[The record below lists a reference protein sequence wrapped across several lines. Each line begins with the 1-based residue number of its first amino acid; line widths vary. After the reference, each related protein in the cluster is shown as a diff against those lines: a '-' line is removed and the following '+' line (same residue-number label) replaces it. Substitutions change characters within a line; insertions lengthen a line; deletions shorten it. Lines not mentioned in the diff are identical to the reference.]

1 MSTSDDR
8 PDDFSTFDITAKD
21 HRKNIEPLWSRM
33 RAQPQLPRSDKYGG
47 FYILTKH
54 ADVAA
59 ASRDAKLFSS
69 AANGIAIP
77 DLHAGGRLLPVE
89 SDPPYHTEYRAL
101 FAPFVTNAAMQKH
114 EPLLRSLATGLLN
127 QCAGRTRLD
136 FVKAFARPFPA
147 MAVLRILGIPE
158 TDVDRMAH
166 LVDTSVD
173 GAEGEGRGGPQM
185 IAAARELNDYLVREL
200 QARQAAPHDPDNIIS
215 TIVHSS
221 LPTAPLGLKEQTSL
235 LKIFIFGG
243 FTTTTF
249 ALASAMRWL
258 LEQPADFDQ
267 LRNHPELLRSAVDE
281 FVRFSSPG
289 TYVARTAM
297 QDTVIGTT
305 PLRKGDRVLLCY
317 GAANRD
323 DAVFERPAELM
334 LDRPLNQQAANRHL
348 GFGNGPHGC
357 MGIHLA
363 RLEMRVALEECLKA
377 LGDYCVDP
385 HGEIEWASGETE
397 GMTTLPLLLR
407 RNPHD

>member
-1 MSTSDDR
+1 MNK
-8 PDDFSTFDITAKD
+8 PDGCPYAFSTFDITAKE
-21 HRKNIEPLWSRM
+21 HRKHIEPVWSQM
-33 RAQPQLPRSDKYGG
+33 RAQSQLPRSDNFGG

-59 ASRDAKLFSS
+59 ASRDARLFSS

-77 DLHAGGRLLPVE
+77 DLSAGGRLLPVE
-89 SDPPYHTEYRAL
+89 SDPPYHTEYRSL

-114 EPLLRSLATGLLN
+114 DPLLRSLATGLLDR
-127 QCAGRTRLD
+127 CAGRPKLD
-136 FVKAFARPFPA
+136 FVKEFARPFPA
-147 MAVLRILGIPE
+147 FAVLRILGIPE

-166 LVDTSVD
+166 LVDTAVD

-185 IAAARELNDYLVREL
+185 IAAAKELNEYLVRVL
-200 QARQAAPHDPDNIIS
+200 QARQAAPHDPENIIS
-215 TIVHSS
+215 TIVHAS
-221 LPTAPLGLKEQTSL
+221 LPSAPLGLKEQTSL

-258 LEQPADFDQ
+258 LEHPADFDR
-267 LRNHPELLRSAVDE
+267 LRSHPDLLRSAVDE

-297 QDTVIGTT
+297 QDTMMGTT

-323 DAVFERPAELM
+323 PAVFEQPDELI
-334 LDRPLNQQAANRHL
+334 LDRALNQQAANRHL

-363 RLEMRVALEECLKA
+363 RLEMRVALDECLKV
-377 LGDYCVDP
+377 LGAYCVDP
-385 HGEIEWASGETE
+385 EGEIEWASGETE
-397 GMTTLPLLLR
+397 GMTTLPLMLR
-407 RNPHD
+407 KSE